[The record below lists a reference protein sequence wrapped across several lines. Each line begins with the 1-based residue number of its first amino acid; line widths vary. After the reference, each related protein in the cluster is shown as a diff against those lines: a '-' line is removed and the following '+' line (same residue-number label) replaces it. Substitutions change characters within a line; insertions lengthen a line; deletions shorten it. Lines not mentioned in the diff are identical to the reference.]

1 MPGNMH
7 NHAQCKVQ
15 FKGHVHDLFTG
26 VDNDQGGLLVQC
38 TPIANNMLRKPR
50 FSCNII
56 LRHTIFNT
64 IQVNY
69 KL

>member
-1 MPGNMH
+1 M
-7 NHAQCKVQ
+7 QCALPFTVQ
-15 FKGHVHDLFTG
+15 SSIQRHVHDLFTG